1 MRYSTSKNS
10 LMKTLLHFSI
20 LFALLF
26 INGCVN
32 KIEQENN
39 SKYMHNMALH
49 DISVTY
55 INVGYA
61 DAILIKI
68 DDLAYMIDTGSKSS
82 VPALYGALALSDIEK
97 INGVFLTHT
106 HSDHIG
112 GMKALADKYEVEMV
126 YSSQLSEN
134 KKNGDNKI
142 DNLVKK
148 LGLPQSKLSAG
159 DMIELVPGI
168 FFEVIGP
175 LKLNEQN
182 DNDNSLVLRLYV
194 NDKIF
199 LFTGDMQFSEEK
211 TLMEEGIDLSADV
224 LKVGNHGNPDATSK
238 EFANLVSPEI
248 AIISTDKSD
257 DADSANKSVKSNLKD
272 ARIFITENF
281 IRGIIIRPRGVRDIQ
296 VSELKPKYSNADI
309 EILEIDKTAQNIT
322 IINNGEKVDLSG
334 YYIFSEKGSEIF
346 TFNEGSTLESG
357 QKLNVICSKR
367 EGEFIWRD
375 KKVWNTKKED
385 FGVLYDCYGN
395 ELSRK
400 K

>member
-1 MRYSTSKNS
+1 VRYSTSKNS